1 MNEAESKDLLPPGV
15 RRYLQRQEASG
26 WDQLEGT
33 MLRGTMPITESLLSS
48 LLDERPKSSSG
59 LLRLHSVS
67 ILEGNVLRLHG
78 TVGRSLL
85 SKTVLP
91 EVRIEPLSGFP
102 DAPTLTLLLPLQYA
116 LLLKGWLFAQTEAR
130 AAFLTVDDRALRVG
144 LRDLIEY
151 AFGPEGAIVVRF
163 LKSAV
168 VRSEQGRL
176 LIDFVVE
183 IP

>member
-1 MNEAESKDLLPPGV
+1 MNGAESKDPLPPGF

-26 WDQLEGT
+26 WEQLEGT
-33 MLRGTMPITESLLSS
+33 RFRGTIPITESWLSS
-48 LLDERPKSSSG
+48 LLEERAKSSSG

-67 ILEGNVLRLHG
+67 ILDGNVLRLHG
-78 TVGRSLL
+78 TVGRSFL

-91 EVRIEPLSGFP
+91 ELQIEPLSGFP
-102 DAPTLTLLLPLQYA
+102 DPTLTLLLPPQYV
-116 LLLKGWLFAQTEAR
+116 LLLKGWLFAQEEAR
-130 AAFLTVDDRALRVG
+130 SAFLTVDDRALRVG

-151 AFGPEGAIVVRF
+151 AFGPEGAIVIRF
-163 LKSAV
+163 LKSAT

-183 IP
+183 VP